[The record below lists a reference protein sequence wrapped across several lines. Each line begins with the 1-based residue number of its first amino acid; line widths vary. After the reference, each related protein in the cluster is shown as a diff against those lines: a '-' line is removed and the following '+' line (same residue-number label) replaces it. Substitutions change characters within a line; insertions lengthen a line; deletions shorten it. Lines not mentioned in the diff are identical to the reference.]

1 MDGRFNDLV
10 EKLASGRID
19 RRTFL
24 VRAVALGASA
34 TSIGGALAKVAPASA
49 QDASPAAGGGP
60 ATAAEIGVPGIEH
73 ITDTSKGTIKIYSSF
88 PLTGSSEKIGGD
100 SVEAIKMA
108 LEDRGNAAGGFAITY
123 EALDDG
129 IAANQGAWDA
139 GKESE
144 NANRAINDPDAM
156 VYIGTFNSGAAKIGI
171 PILNQANPGP
181 MPMISGGATYPG
193 LTKSTPYNDQGEPDL
208 YYPTGTRNFM
218 RVVPADDVQGPAAAN
233 WAFNTLGSKKVYV
246 LHDNQLYGKGVAT
259 LFSETFKSLGGEEL
273 GFEAFDPEAPEY
285 QSLMTKIADT
295 EPDLVYLGA
304 IVNLNASK
312 LLQDMRSLM
321 APEDVA
327 FLGPDGLLNQDFID
341 GAGEAAEGAYITFA
355 GVPTNTL
362 STGAGRDFYTRLK
375 ERVGEDPDPYSTYHY
390 EAAAVALQGIDK
402 AQAKDR
408 AQILEAM
415 TSTEGFQGLL
425 STWSFTET
433 LDTTAT
439 TMGLNIVKDGAI
451 TFEEEIAPPA

>member
-181 MPMISGGATYPG
+181 MPMISGGAT
-193 LTKSTPYNDQGEPDL
+193 
-208 YYPTGTRNFM
+208 
-218 RVVPADDVQGPAAAN
+218 
-233 WAFNTLGSKKVYV
+233 
-246 LHDNQLYGKGVAT
+246 
-259 LFSETFKSLGGEEL
+259 
-273 GFEAFDPEAPEY
+273 
-285 QSLMTKIADT
+285 
-295 EPDLVYLGA
+295 
-304 IVNLNASK
+304 
-312 LLQDMRSLM
+312 
-321 APEDVA
+321 
-327 FLGPDGLLNQDFID
+327 
-341 GAGEAAEGAYITFA
+341 
-355 GVPTNTL
+355 
-362 STGAGRDFYTRLK
+362 
-375 ERVGEDPDPYSTYHY
+375 
-390 EAAAVALQGIDK
+390 
-402 AQAKDR
+402 
-408 AQILEAM
+408 
-415 TSTEGFQGLL
+415 
-425 STWSFTET
+425 
-433 LDTTAT
+433 
-439 TMGLNIVKDGAI
+439 
-451 TFEEEIAPPA
+451 